1 MANNGS
7 SSVLRSNT
15 LFLLLVT
22 ASFAVFSATV
32 AKSPL
37 DVLAPIDTQA
47 AVTRLVGVGP
57 IDKFAGSFAAVG
69 PWGKILVSGDS
80 GKSWKQSPAPVSS
93 DLNAVSFPTPKKGW
107 IVGHD
112 GVVLHTDD
120 GGKSWVRQL
129 DGRQYGDIMIRY
141 YESLAQKDNPKIV
154 RALDDAR
161 RFKEDGADKPFLDVY
176 FENDHSGWVVGSFN
190 LILKTDDA
198 GKTWQPWIDRIDNDN
213 AYSLYAIGASGDE
226 IYIVGEL
233 GLVERLDRQRGSFV
247 QLKTSYAGS
256 FFGLV
261 TKPNFVLIFGLRGNA
276 FRSRDAGKTWQK
288 VETGLNG
295 GIVSGTFLED
305 GRLILGDNTGAI
317 VLSPDDGDHFSRV
330 TIGKLRVLNGI
341 TAVAEKRVLVVGDGG
356 VSVEIIK

>member
-1 MANNGS
+1 MNIGEAAA
-7 SSVLRSNT
+7 
-15 LFLLLVT
+15 
-22 ASFAVFSATV
+22 ASGVSA
-32 AKSPL
+32 K
-37 DVLAPIDTQA
+37 
-47 AVTRLVGVGP
+47 
-57 IDKFAGSFAAVG
+57 
-69 PWGKILVSGDS
+69 
-80 GKSWKQSPAPVSS
+80 
-93 DLNAVSFPTPKKGW
+93 
-107 IVGHD
+107 
-112 GVVLHTDD
+112 
-120 GGKSWVRQL
+120 
-129 DGRQYGDIMIRY
+129 MIRY

-198 GKTWQPWIDRIDNDN
+198 GKTWQPWIDRIENDN